1 MSVHLFNSMTDL
13 SLAGLGPELGTEVGG
28 VRVNHHTFADDIA
41 LIARSLAGL
50 HALADDLG
58 HQLML

>member
-1 MSVHLFNSMTDL
+1 MSVHLFNSVTDL
-13 SLAGLGPELGTEVGG
+13 SLAGLGPELGG